1 MEQRTEDVHENGF
14 SDHVLVCT
22 NDRDSEH
29 ACCAEASGEE
39 VYAAMK
45 SWLRDRGV
53 FWSRVHVAET
63 SCLGLCSAE
72 GTAIAIH
79 PRDRWYSD
87 VLPEDVP
94 ELLESEFGPA
104 ASHLGVGHGANA
116 TGGSREEREERENRV
131 DDEHAPE

>member
-1 MEQRTEDVHENGF
+1 MKSRTEDVLENGF

-22 NDRDSEH
+22 NDRDSEY
-29 ACCAEASGEE
+29 ACCAEASGDE
-39 VYAAMK
+39 VYAAVK
-45 SWLRDRGV
+45 SWLRERDL

-79 PRDRWYSD
+79 PRNRWYSD

-94 ELLESEFGPA
+94 ALLEDEFGA
-104 ASHLGVGHGANA
+104 DASRLG
-116 TGGSREEREERENRV
+116 E
-131 DDEHAPE
+131 